1 MIAAEVIPMYKE
13 VFGLRMAARREEL
26 GLTQGGV
33 AVETEIGQSKISKYE
48 NGNLEPNLETL
59 GKLANYYQVS
69 VDWLLGNPHNGKEG
83 SIVKAALEDFFN
95 DVIAI
100 IEGAAEQQ
108 FTTRDEEHE
117 VIIANISNAKDAKIE
132 KWGVNQ

>member
-1 MIAAEVIPMYKE
+1 MYKE

-33 AVETEIGQSKISKYE
+33 AVDTEIGQSKISKYE

-69 VDWLLGNPHNGKEG
+69 IDWLLGNPHNGKEG
-83 SIVKAALEDFFN
+83 NLTKAIVLELCKKLAEDFDEIAAQGLSREEERLLQAAAIEEN
-95 DVIAI
+95 KNAI
-100 IEGAAEQQ
+100 IEKYSTIQ
-108 FTTRDEEHE
+108 
-117 VIIANISNAKDAKIE
+117 
-132 KWGVNQ
+132 

>member
-1 MIAAEVIPMYKE
+1 MYKE

-33 AVETEIGQSKISKYE
+33 AVDTEIGQSKISKYE

-69 VDWLLGNPHNGKEG
+69 IDWLLGNPHNGKEG
-83 SIVKAALEDFFN
+83 SIVRAALEEFFN
-95 DVIAI
+95 DIVATFESAAEQKFSRDEEREVILADIAKTKNAI
-100 IEGAAEQQ
+100 IEKYA
-108 FTTRDEEHE
+108 D
-117 VIIANISNAKDAKIE
+117 
-132 KWGVNQ
+132 NQ

>member
-69 VDWLLGNPHNGKEG
+69 IDWLLGNPHNGKEG
-83 SIVKAALEDFFN
+83 SIVRAALEEFFN
-95 DVIAI
+95 DIVATIESAAEQKFSRDEEREVILADIAKSKDAI
-100 IEGAAEQQ
+100 IEKYAA
-108 FTTRDEEHE
+108 
-117 VIIANISNAKDAKIE
+117 
-132 KWGVNQ
+132 NQ

>member
-1 MIAAEVIPMYKE
+1 MYKE

-33 AVETEIGQSKISKYE
+33 AVDTEIGQSKISKYE

-69 VDWLLGNPHNGKEG
+69 IDWLLGNPHNGKEG
-83 SIVKAALEDFFN
+83 SIMKAAMEEFFSN
-95 DVIAI
+95 IVAT
-100 IEGAAEQQ
+100 IEGAAEQK
-108 FTTRDEEHE
+108 FSRDEERE
-117 VIIANISNAKDAKIE
+117 VILAEIAKTKDAIIE
-132 KWGVNQ
+132 KYSVTK

>member
-1 MIAAEVIPMYKE
+1 MYKE

-33 AVETEIGQSKISKYE
+33 AVDTEIGQSKISKYE

-69 VDWLLGNPHNGKEG
+69 IDWLLGNPHNGKEG
-83 SIVKAALEDFFN
+83 SIMKAAIEEFFS
-95 DVIAI
+95 DIVAT
-100 IEGAAEQQ
+100 IEGAAEQK
-108 FTTRDEEHE
+108 FSRDKERE
-117 VIIANISNAKDAKIE
+117 VILEEIAKTKDAIIE
-132 KWGVNQ
+132 KYSDTK

>member
-69 VDWLLGNPHNGKEG
+69 IDWLLGNPHGGKEG
-83 SIVKAALEDFFN
+83 SIVKAALEEFFSRIE
-95 DVIAI
+95 DI
-100 IEGAAEQQ
+100 ISGAAEQK
-108 FTTRDEEHE
+108 FTTREEERKVILAGIYDEK
-117 VIIANISNAKDAKIE
+117 NAIIE
-132 KWGVNQ
+132 KYSVDQ

>member
-1 MIAAEVIPMYKE
+1 MYKE

-33 AVETEIGQSKISKYE
+33 AVDTEIGQSKISKYE

-69 VDWLLGNPHNGKEG
+69 IDWLLGNPHNGKEG
-83 SIVKAALEDFFN
+83 SIVKAALEEFFS
-95 DVIAI
+95 DIVAT
-100 IEGAAEQQ
+100 IEGAAEQK
-108 FTTRDEEHE
+108 FSRDEERE
-117 VIIANISNAKDAKIE
+117 IILTEIAKTKDAIIE
-132 KWGVNQ
+132 KYAVSQ

>member
-1 MIAAEVIPMYKE
+1 MYKE
-13 VFGLRMAARREEL
+13 VFGLRIAARREEL

-69 VDWLLGNPHNGKEG
+69 IDWLLGNPHNGKEG
-83 SIVKAALEDFFN
+83 SIVRAALEEFFN
-95 DVIAI
+95 DIVATIESAAEQKFSRDEEREVILADIAKTKNAI
-100 IEGAAEQQ
+100 IEKYA
-108 FTTRDEEHE
+108 D
-117 VIIANISNAKDAKIE
+117 
-132 KWGVNQ
+132 NQ

>member
-33 AVETEIGQSKISKYE
+33 AVDTEIGQSKISKYE

-69 VDWLLGNPHNGKEG
+69 IDWLLGNPHNGKEG
-83 SIVKAALEDFFN
+83 SIMKAAMEEFFSN
-95 DVIAI
+95 IVAT
-100 IEGAAEQQ
+100 IEGAAEQK
-108 FTTRDEEHE
+108 FSRDEERE
-117 VIIANISNAKDAKIE
+117 VILAEIAKTKDAIIE
-132 KWGVNQ
+132 KYSVTK

>member
-1 MIAAEVIPMYKE
+1 MYKE

-33 AVETEIGQSKISKYE
+33 AVDTEIGQSKISKYE

-69 VDWLLGNPHNGKEG
+69 IDWLLGNPHNGKEG
-83 SIVKAALEDFFN
+83 NLAKAIILEFCKNLAEDFDAIAAQELSREEERLLQAAAIEEN
-95 DVIAI
+95 KNAI
-100 IEGAAEQQ
+100 IEKYSTIQ
-108 FTTRDEEHE
+108 
-117 VIIANISNAKDAKIE
+117 
-132 KWGVNQ
+132 

>member
-1 MIAAEVIPMYKE
+1 MYKE

-33 AVETEIGQSKISKYE
+33 AVDTEIGQSKISKYE

-69 VDWLLGNPHNGKEG
+69 IDWLLGNPHNGKEG
-83 SIVKAALEDFFN
+83 SIMKAAMEEFFS
-95 DVIAI
+95 DIVAT
-100 IEGAAEQQ
+100 IEGAAEQK
-108 FTTRDEEHE
+108 FSRDEERE
-117 VIIANISNAKDAKIE
+117 VILAEIAKTKDAIIE
-132 KWGVNQ
+132 KYSVTK

>member
-1 MIAAEVIPMYKE
+1 MYKE
-13 VFGLRMAARREEL
+13 VFGLRIAARREEL

-69 VDWLLGNPHNGKEG
+69 IDWLLGNPHNGKEG
-83 SIVKAALEDFFN
+83 SIVKAALEEFFSRIE
-95 DVIAI
+95 DI
-100 IEGAAEQQ
+100 ISGAAEQK
-108 FTTRDEEHE
+108 FTTREEERE
-117 VIIANISNAKDAKIE
+117 VILAGIYDEKNAIIE
-132 KWGVNQ
+132 KYSVDQ

>member
-1 MIAAEVIPMYKE
+1 MYKE

-33 AVETEIGQSKISKYE
+33 AVDTEIGQSKISKYE

-69 VDWLLGNPHNGKEG
+69 IDWLLGNPHNGKEG
-83 SIVKAALEDFFN
+83 SIMKAAIEEFFS
-95 DVIAI
+95 DIVAT
-100 IEGAAEQQ
+100 IEGAAEQK
-108 FTTRDEEHE
+108 FSRDEERE
-117 VIIANISNAKDAKIE
+117 VILAEIAKTKDAIIE
-132 KWGVNQ
+132 KYSDTK

>member
-1 MIAAEVIPMYKE
+1 MYKE

-33 AVETEIGQSKISKYE
+33 AVDTEIGQSKISKYE

-69 VDWLLGNPHNGKEG
+69 IDWLLGNPHNGKEG
-83 SIVKAALEDFFN
+83 SIVKAALEEFFK
-95 DVIAI
+95 DIVAT
-100 IEGAAEQQ
+100 IEGAAEQK
-108 FTTRDEEHE
+108 FSRDEERE
-117 VIIANISNAKDAKIE
+117 IILAEIAKTKDAIIE
-132 KWGVNQ
+132 KYANNQ